1 MGRAPATPPART
13 APAASVPACQTPLD
27 DVLPLHCLP
36 IQCLPAGYYG
46 TSANDTFSEKSRSG
60 SDFLSEVCREWEA
73 IADEAQVGTSLT
85 C

>member
-1 MGRAPATPPART
+1 MILT
-13 APAASVPACQTPLD
+13 
-27 DVLPLHCLP
+27 
-36 IQCLPAGYYG
+36 PAGYYG

-73 IADEAQVGTSLT
+73 IANEAQVGASLT